1 MIYIMLITGLVAT
14 LLYPTLNR
22 YRPQD
27 WPQTK
32 CRNRLAQE
40 KDNGHQHK
48 LAALQEIYQNC
59 KPAIALDH
67 LRFASRTF
75 LVLAFDVNMKHHV
88 IIISA
93 RLAVSHSFL
102 WYFSIFFLYLTYTAY
117 TSSTFSVAAF
127 LGTPFEQMQPTTLNP
142 WGDAFVLPGTFHF
155 TTRMAQNS
163 TRLCQIYGSECHRR
177 CLRGQKK
184 GGESPLRCAVQWA
197 EDMLRSHSL
206 KPGE

>member
-1 MIYIMLITGLVAT
+1 MVLILNMLISWLGSNTAAT
-14 LLYPTLNR
+14 RQLFR

-67 LRFASRTF
+67 LRSASRTF

-88 IIISA
+88 IKHFGKTLLCP
-93 RLAVSHSFL
+93 RHSFL
-102 WYFSIFFLYLTYTAY
+102 
-117 TSSTFSVAAF
+117 
-127 LGTPFEQMQPTTLNP
+127 
-142 WGDAFVLPGTFHF
+142 
-155 TTRMAQNS
+155 
-163 TRLCQIYGSECHRR
+163 
-177 CLRGQKK
+177 
-184 GGESPLRCAVQWA
+184 
-197 EDMLRSHSL
+197 
-206 KPGE
+206 

>member
-1 MIYIMLITGLVAT
+1 MLITGLVAT

-67 LRFASRTF
+67 LRSASQTF
-75 LVLAFDVNMKHHV
+75 LPSPRIWCKHEASCNHAFREDPV
-88 IIISA
+88 
-93 RLAVSHSFL
+93 VSHSFL
-102 WYFSIFFLYLTYTAY
+102 WYFSIFLMYLTYTAY
-117 TSSTFSVAAF
+117 TSSTFFVAAF
-127 LGTPFEQMQPTTLNP
+127 LGTPFEQMQPTTLNH

-177 CLRGQKK
+177 CLRGQSQ
-184 GGESPLRCAVQWA
+184 GGESPQWCAIEWA
-197 EDMLRSHSL
+197 EAMLRSHSL